1 MAKRTESGEYIS
13 AHVSQADKVY
23 QQLLQSGVGVEGWR
37 QNGEVV
43 TFRTAQPAPTHRRRS
58 RWWLWI
64 VGAVVAFF
72 VVAAMLKGG
81 MLAAS
86 TGAALAGVLL
96 FGSLGFVVHR
106 MTINGGFLTLTIG
119 SLVVGVLLI
128 GAMTGVESTYNPEMQ
143 ARTQAIAD
151 ECGGLGNGDVQCRWD
166 SFVDSGRKLVDV
178 AQGPESEG
186 LGTALLIFLVLFFG
200 VGWLYWK
207 RYVIGAK

>member
-1 MAKRTESGEYIS
+1 MKQSGEYVA
-13 AHVSQADKVY
+13 AHVSQA
-23 QQLLQSGVGVEGWR
+23 QQTYERLMAAGGVESYR
-37 QNGEVV
+37 QQGDTVY
-43 TFRTAQPAPTHRRRS
+43 FRTSQPAPTPPRRRS
-58 RWWLWI
+58 WRWLLWV

-72 VVAAMLKGG
+72 IVAGLLKAGL
-81 MLAAS
+81 LAVS
-86 TGAALAGVLL
+86 TGTALAGVLL

-106 MTINGGFLTLTIG
+106 LTINGGFLTLTVG

-128 GAMTGVESTYNPEMQ
+128 GAMTGVESTYNPEAA

-186 LGTALLIFLVLFFG
+186 LGTALLIFFVLFFG